1 MNVDVMWMAGVS
13 QSLVPINNVTD
24 MVPTSKS
31 GRHSLARHLLHGTLE
46 VTIFQAVNLPN
57 MDMFSEKVRQFVSS
71 LPTLQKA
78 KAKSKMHA
86 PNTGI
91 TSDPYVTVVLA
102 GARVARTRV
111 ISNDT
116 NPIWNEHFSIPVAH
130 HVYHI
135 VFTVKDQDVLGTQ
148 HIGDV
153 EIPVERVLN
162 GRVVEGWYDI
172 LNKQEK
178 ICREG
183 ARIRFCVSFTPV
195 ELNPMYTQGVG
206 GDGLGVPFTYFP
218 SRKGCRLTLYQDT
231 HIYDN
236 SLPEIQL
243 ERGRVYKQPRC
254 WEDMCTAI
262 NEAQHIIYIAGW
274 SVYDKVKLIRDPN
287 RRVPEGGDLTLGE
300 LLKRKAMQ
308 GIRVLLL
315 VWDDKTS
322 HDNPFIKTVRRGFL
336 QPIALSR
343 VRVVWLWLWFTFI
356 GSYLYGKGI
365 LKANHKGCP
374 DPKAFTQIPWELR
387 S

>member
-1 MNVDVMWMAGVS
+1 MWMAGVS
-13 QSLVPINNVTD
+13 QCLVPINNVTD

-31 GRHSLARHLLHGTLE
+31 GRHSLARHLLHGTLD
-46 VTIFQAVNLPN
+46 VTIFEAVNLPN
-57 MDMFSEKVRQFVSS
+57 MDIFSEKLRQFVSN
-71 LPTLQKA
+71 LPVPLQKA

-116 NPIWNEHFSIPVAH
+116 NPIWNEHSSIPVAH

-153 EIPVERVLN
+153 EIPVESVLN
-162 GRVVEGWYDI
+162 GRVIEGWYDI

-183 ARIRFCVSFTPV
+183 ARIRVRVSYTPV

-206 GDGLGVPFTYFP
+206 SDDLGVPFTYFP
-218 SRKGCRLTLYQDT
+218 ARKGCRLTLYQDT

-236 SLPEIQL
+236 SLPVIQL
-243 ERGRVYKQPRC
+243 ERGRVYEHRRC

-262 NEAQHIIYIAGW
+262 HDAQHIIYIAGW

-336 QPIALSR
+336 QLIVLSR
-343 VRVVWLWLWFTFI
+343 VGVVLVLVVVYFCWF
-356 GSYLYGKGI
+356 L
-365 LKANHKGCP
+365 
-374 DPKAFTQIPWELR
+374 FTWKRNIEC
-387 S
+387 